1 MNRLTARQ
9 AETLPDGLHADG
21 GNLYLL
27 VRYGGKGRAWVFRW
41 KAQGKTR
48 QIGLGRLA
56 DRSLKE
62 AREIAAKLRHALLNG
77 QDPAAVYAKLTG
89 KAEQVPTFAE
99 AAAMLIESKRP
110 GWRNAK
116 HASQWENTL
125 RDYVLPRLG
134 KLHPQAVGV
143 EHVLA
148 CLRPI
153 WTTRPE
159 TASRVRQRVEA
170 VLDFCA
176 GHGWRDDANPARWR
190 GKLKALLP
198 EPSKVKRTAH
208 HPALPYARAAE
219 FYRAL
224 SERPG
229 MAARCLEFTML
240 TGCRSG
246 EARGATWREFDL
258 AARLWTVPAERM
270 KAGKEHVVP
279 LSEPVLALLSSLP
292 RMEGSP
298 YVFFAPRG
306 GMLSDVALTAL
317 LRRMHAD
324 DVSAGGAGWIDPA
337 TGRTVTAHGLRS
349 TFRDWSGE
357 VSRHPREVIEHA
369 LAHQLKDKAEA
380 AYARGT
386 LLEKRRALMD
396 DWARYV
402 TQPGGVVIQLPKR
415 AGSMEP

>member
-21 GNLYLL
+21 GNLYLQ
-27 VRYGGKGRAWVFRW
+27 VRHGGKSRAWVFRW
-41 KAQGKTR
+41 KTNGKTR
-48 QIGLGRLA
+48 QLGLGRLA

-77 QDPAAVYAKLTG
+77 EDPAAVYAKLTG
-89 KAEQVPTFAE
+89 KAERVPTFAE
-99 AAAMLIESKRP
+99 AAARLIEAKRP

-125 RDYVLPRLG
+125 RDYVLPRIG
-134 KLHPQAVGV
+134 NMHPQAVTV

-153 WTTRPE
+153 WTTKPE
-159 TASRVRQRVEA
+159 TASRVRQRIEA
-170 VLDFCA
+170 VLDYCA
-176 GHGWRDDANPARWR
+176 AHGWRDDANPARWR

-198 EPSKVKRTAH
+198 EPAKVKRVVH

-229 MAARCLEFTML
+229 MAARCLEFVML
-240 TGCRSG
+240 TACRSG
-246 EARGATWREFDL
+246 EARGATWREFDF
-258 AARLWTVPAERM
+258 AAKLWTIPAERM

-292 RMEGSP
+292 RLEGSP

-306 GMLSDVALTAL
+306 GMLSDMTLTAL
-317 LRRMHAD
+317 LRRMHAED
-324 DVSAGGAGWIDPA
+324 ISAGGQGWIDP
-337 TGRTVTAHGLRS
+337 TTNRTITVHGLRS
-349 TFRDWSGE
+349 TFRDWAGE
-357 VSRHPREVIEHA
+357 VSHHPREVIEHA

-380 AYARGT
+380 AYARGV

-396 DWARYV
+396 DWARFV
-402 TQPGGVVIQLPKR
+402 TQPGGEVIEFRSEARQY
-415 AGSMEP
+415 E